1 MHCKGLERSERI
13 ESAVR
18 LSLRQKKFRSDFEH
32 FPKEFTSDQDG
43 TERIFMKSYQ
53 LFRAFGIDVKVHQT
67 FLWLLCF
74 YAFTG
79 LMDGGV
85 PGAITHVIW
94 IIIVFGIV
102 TLHEFG
108 HSLAALHFGI
118 PVLDI
123 TLMPLGGMAR
133 MAYMPRNPWHEFVIA
148 IAGPAVNLVLAGLAL
163 LLIPGQPESNI
174 FFVIN
179 AALLLFNLVPAFPMD
194 GGRVLRACLA
204 SRMDYIEATRKAV
217 KVSKYAC
224 LGLFLYGISQGH
236 FMVCLIS
243 IFIYFAGK
251 AELYSVQAQNWERR
265 FYENSPQWKQWQEA
279 QEANATGHG
288 DPHVAGSEEL
298 PLRDFEGRAE
308 DLKKSGEKVQL
319 IYSDGKVLGVLRQ
332 KD

>member
-1 MHCKGLERSERI
+1 
-13 ESAVR
+13 
-18 LSLRQKKFRSDFEH
+18 
-32 FPKEFTSDQDG
+32 
-43 TERIFMKSYQ
+43 MKSYK
-53 LFRAFGIDVKVHQT
+53 LFRALGIDVKVHQT
-67 FLWLLCF
+67 FLWLLAF

-85 PGAITHVIW
+85 AGAITQAVW

-108 HSLAALHFGI
+108 HGLAALHFGI

-133 MAYMPRNPWHEFVIA
+133 MAYMPRNPWQELVIA
-148 IAGPAVNLVLAGLAL
+148 IAGPAVNFVLAGLAL
-163 LLIPGQPESNI
+163 LLIPGRPESNP

-194 GGRVLRACLA
+194 GGRVLRAWLA

-217 KVSKYAC
+217 KVAKYAC
-224 LGLFLYGISQGH
+224 LGLFIYGFSVGQ
-236 FMVCLIS
+236 FMVCLIA

-265 FYENSPQWKQWQEA
+265 FYESSPQWKQWQEA
-279 QEANATGHG
+279 QAANAAGHRDAPADGG
-288 DPHVAGSEEL
+288 DKL
-298 PLRDFEGRAE
+298 PLQNYERRIEE
-308 DLKKSGEKVQL
+308 LKKSGEKVQV